1 MELSDSQHLCWEF
14 DDSQTTLDSS
24 LRWNEGARKMLQRL
38 ITISFPWELSLMLL
52 TLHAALLAEPGSGLA
67 LAALTAHYGLFLLWQ
82 PIWRTEE
89 PLSPATAG
97 LFLVGGIVLVAGIS
111 WWFFAFW
118 IALLIG
124 LLGGRV
130 SSSKT
135 PQERAAYL
143 MAAVYL
149 IGMLL
154 IWVEPRL
161 LTRAADTT
169 NLNWL
174 AEYVLPL
181 LPLSLLFLKTLGG
194 KDPTSSLDFFYSLM
208 LFLLTMILVL
218 GSFVVESVAQI
229 DYSIALLR
237 VLFSIA
243 LALLALSWLWDPR
256 AGFSGLGQLLSRYL
270 LSVGMPFE
278 QWLQR
283 VAESAE
289 NEASASDFLNT
300 AVDELQTLP
309 WVMGGTWRT
318 EAGHGVFGVT
328 SVYRAE
334 FTFRNFTLTLFT
346 RWRLSPA
353 LTLHIKLLVQILGE
367 FYESKLRE
375 EQMRSVAYMQ
385 AVYETGAR
393 LTHDIKNLLQS
404 LSVLC
409 VAAEREGDDQALV
422 ALIQRQLPQLT
433 QRLQTTLDKLQ
444 APKTAVIET
453 VNATTWWKRLRQR
466 YKDSAIEF
474 SSHRIPAGTEVPVE
488 LFDSVAENLLQN
500 ALDKRRNQPAI
511 KIKAEFSAENTP
523 VLSVTDDGTA
533 IEEDIAKQMFKAA
546 LPSNTG
552 LGIGLYH
559 ASRQAKYVGYAL
571 ALAQNRKGEVCFTL
585 EKAMFS

>member
-1 MELSDSQHLCWEF
+1 M
-14 DDSQTTLDSS
+14 LD
-24 LRWNEGARKMLQRL
+24 RL
-38 ITISFPWELSLMLL
+38 LAIPYPWELSLMLL
-52 TLHAALLAEPGSGLA
+52 TLHAALLADPGSGLA

-89 PLSPATAG
+89 QLSPATAG

-111 WWFFAFW
+111 PWFFAFW
-118 IALLIG
+118 LALLIG

-130 SSSKT
+130 SSSKAA
-135 PQERAAYL
+135 QERTAYL
-143 MAAVYL
+143 MAAIYL

-161 LTRAADTT
+161 LTRAADTS

-181 LPLSLLFLKTLGG
+181 LPACLLFLKTVGS
-194 KDPTSSLDFFYSLM
+194 KDPTGSLDFFYSLM
-208 LFLLTMILVL
+208 LFLLTLILVL
-218 GSFVVESVAQI
+218 GSFVIESVAHI
-229 DYSIALLR
+229 EYSIALLR

-278 QWLQR
+278 QWLHR
-283 VAESAE
+283 VAASAE
-289 NEASASDFLNT
+289 NENSASEFLNA

-318 EAGHGVFGVT
+318 EAGRGMFGVT
-328 SVYRAE
+328 SNHRAE
-334 FTFRNFTLTLFT
+334 FTYRNFSLTLFT

-353 LTLHIKLLVQILGE
+353 LILHIKLLVQILGE

-433 QRLQTTLDKLQ
+433 QRLQVTLNKLQ
-444 APKTAVIET
+444 APKTAAIEM

-466 YKDSAIEF
+466 YKDSEIEF

-500 ALDKRRNQPAI
+500 ALDKRRNYPSI
-511 KIKAEFSAENTP
+511 KINAEFSVENMPT
-523 VLSVTDDGTA
+523 LTVTDDGLA

-546 LPSNTG
+546 LPSSTG

-571 ALAQNRKGEVCFTL
+571 SLTQNRKGEVCFTL
-585 EKAMFS
+585 EKAMFN